1 MKKIAL
7 EESVGNKRHSI
18 KERCLNLLN
27 KKPAARRVITKRNP
41 LKDWQLYLFL
51 LLPLLY
57 VLIFKYLPMGGL
69 VVAFKDYK
77 VRLGIWGSKWVGLDQ
92 FERFFESYMFKNIM
106 VNTLTLSL
114 YSLLA
119 SFPIP
124 IIFALMINSIQS
136 KRFKK
141 VTQTIVNM
149 PHFISVV
156 VIVGILMMIFH
167 NRNGLYG
174 NLLHMITGK
183 YPADL
188 FASPGAFRHFYVWS
202 GVWQNFGWSSIIYTA
217 ALSSVDPTYH
227 EAAQLDG
234 ATRFQRILHVDLPT
248 IIPTIVT
255 MLILKMGSVLTL
267 GFEKI
272 FLMQNDLNLTASQVI
287 STYVYE
293 MGVSGTG
300 AGNFSYATA
309 IGMFNNVIEF
319 ILVVLVNKISKKVSE
334 TSLW

>member
-1 MKKIAL
+1 MKNHAL
-7 EESVGNKRHSI
+7 KNRVLNMQKSFGGSFKHKVPKR
-18 KERCLNLLN
+18 K
-27 KKPAARRVITKRNP
+27 VITKRNP

-57 VLIFKYLPMGGL
+57 ILIFKYLPMGGL

-156 VIVGILMMIFH
+156 VIVGIMMMVFH

-188 FASPGAFRHFYVWS
+188 FASPEAFRHFYVWS
-202 GVWQNFGWSSIIYTA
+202 GVWQNFGWNSIIYTA
-217 ALSSVDPTYH
+217 ALANVDPTYH

-293 MGVSGTG
+293 MGISGTG

>member
-136 KRFKK
+136 NRFKK